1 MAVLSITERQ
11 KLLSNS
17 RYSKSSSK
25 RNTLPTGKS
34 ASTNARASTDKPSNS
49 NSNRKMSLAEY
60 KKEVAALELSEDSIY
75 AREVKRLDANPVI
88 KNKMLEHYEQCLYF
102 KWLLNNHPQICDV
115 AASVPNGS
123 KRVGMD
129 GYSLS
134 AEGLNKGW
142 PDVQIMYPANNKFG
156 LFIEFKRQPCGY
168 SCRSSAQAAP
178 KERQKTIIRKLNT
191 MGYLATFAFGCAEA
205 IKITEQYLLNG
216 TLPTDLFFDNNC
228 HQLSATNDTQA

>member
-1 MAVLSITERQ
+1 MAVLSLAERH

-25 RNTLPTGKS
+25 RNTSPVPINKKGKP
-34 ASTNARASTDKPSNS
+34 ANKN
-49 NSNRKMSLAEY
+49 KMSLAEY
-60 KKEVAALELSEDSIY
+60 KKEVAAIENAENNIY
-75 AREVKRLDANPVI
+75 AQEVKRLDANPSI

-102 KWLLNNHPQICDV
+102 KWLLNNHPDIFEV
-115 AASVPNGS
+115 SASVPNGS

-142 PDVQIMYPANNKFG
+142 PDVQLMYPTNNKFG
-156 LFIEFKRQPCGY
+156 LFLEFKRQSRGY
-168 SCRSSAQAAP
+168 SCESSAKAAP
-178 KERQKTIIRKLNT
+178 KERQKNILRKLTT
-191 MGYLATFAFGCAEA
+191 MGYVGAFAFGCDEA

-216 TLPTDLFFDNNC
+216 ELPTDLYFNNE
-228 HQLSATNDTQA
+228 S